1 MADRCHVVLIGPQG
15 SGKGTQAARIAP
27 RLRLVHVATGDL
39 FRQLMTRDDELAR
52 EVRSYYDRGALVPDE
67 LTLRVLLQR
76 LDELEREGAETFR
89 GALLDGYPR
98 NRTQAEA
105 LDQVLRERRDSIA
118 AVVHL
123 AVPRAVLIERL
134 SGRLICPQCGAT
146 YHIRFSPPKTAGQ
159 CDRCGSALIQRS
171 DDTPEAIARRL
182 ETYEQQTA
190 PLLDYYRARGLVVDI
205 DGNQPIDA
213 VTEAIL
219 AALEPRVGDP
229 SRCRS
234 S

>member
-1 MADRCHVVLIGPQG
+1 
-15 SGKGTQAARIAP
+15 
-27 RLRLVHVATGDL
+27 LVHVATGDL

-67 LTLRVLLQR
+67 LTLRVLLAR
-76 LDELEREGAETFR
+76 LDELEREQGDQYR

-98 NRTQAEA
+98 NLAQAEA
-105 LDQVLRERRDSIA
+105 LDRVLTARGDVIA

-123 AVPRAVLIERL
+123 VVPREVLIERL
-134 SGRLICPQCGAT
+134 SGRLICPTCGAT
-146 YHIRFSPPKTAGQ
+146 YHVRFSPPRVAGI
-159 CDRCGSALIQRS
+159 CDHCGGALMQRS

-190 PLLDYYRARGLVVDI
+190 PLLDYYRARDLVIDI
-205 DGNQPIDA
+205 DGNRPIDV
-213 VTEAIL
+213 VTHDL
-219 AALEPRVGDP
+219 LVALE
-229 SRCRS
+229 SRLAHNPCRS

>member
-1 MADRCHVVLIGPQG
+1 
-15 SGKGTQAARIAP
+15 
-27 RLRLVHVATGDL
+27 
-39 FRQLMTRDDELAR
+39 MTRDDELAR
-52 EVRSYYDRGALVPDE
+52 EVRRYYDRGELVPDE

-76 LDELEREGAETFR
+76 LDELERETPSYR

-98 NRTQAEA
+98 NRAQAEA
-105 LDQVLRERRDSIA
+105 LDRVLEERGDRIA

-146 YHIRFSPPKTAGQ
+146 YHVRFAPPRVEGHCDQ
-159 CDRCGSALIQRS
+159 CGAALVQRS

-182 ETYEQQTA
+182 DTYEQQTA
-190 PLLDYYRARGLVVDI
+190 PLLDYYRQRSLVVEV
-205 DGNQPIDA
+205 DGNQPIDD
-213 VTEAIL
+213 VTHALL
-219 AALEPRVGDP
+219 AALEPRLADP
-229 SRCRS
+229 ARCRS

>member
-1 MADRCHVVLIGPQG
+1 MAGRCHVVLIGPQG

-27 RLRLVHVATGDL
+27 RLGLVHVATGDL

-52 EVRSYYDRGALVPDE
+52 EVRSYYDRGVLVPDDV
-67 LTLRVLLQR
+67 TLRVLLQR
-76 LDELEREGAETFR
+76 LDELERETSDSFR

-98 NRTQAEA
+98 NRAQAEA
-105 LDQVLRERRDSIA
+105 LDEVLRDRGDEIA

-123 AVPRAVLIERL
+123 VVPRAVLIERL

-146 YHIRFSPPKTAGQ
+146 YHVRFSPPKTPGK
-159 CDRCGSALIQRS
+159 CDHCGSALVQRS

-182 ETYEQQTA
+182 ETYEQQTE
-190 PLLDYYRARGLVVDI
+190 PLLEYYRARGLVVDI
-205 DGNQPIDA
+205 DGNQPIEV
-213 VTEAIL
+213 VTEAIY
-219 AALEPRVGDP
+219 AALEPHVGDP
-229 SRCRS
+229 VRCRS

>member
-52 EVRSYYDRGALVPDE
+52 EVRTYYDRGALVPDE

-76 LDELEREGAETFR
+76 LDELEREGAEAFR

-98 NRTQAEA
+98 NRAQAEA

-123 AVPRAVLIERL
+123 AVPRVVLIERL

-146 YHIRFSPPKTAGQ
+146 YHIRFSPPKIAGQ

-171 DDTPEAIARRL
+171 DDTPEAIAWRL

-205 DGNQPIDA
+205 DGNQPIYV